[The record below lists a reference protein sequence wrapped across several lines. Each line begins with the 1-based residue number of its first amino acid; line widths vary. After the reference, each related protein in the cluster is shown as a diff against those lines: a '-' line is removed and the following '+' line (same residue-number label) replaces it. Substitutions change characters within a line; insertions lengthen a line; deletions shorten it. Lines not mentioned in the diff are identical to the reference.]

1 MTAPLNLAALLDLT
15 RAGQKTNQ
23 QRKNLQNLKGCVN
36 MTEHDIQNSIRM
48 KLSELG
54 YCVFRVN
61 VGRFK
66 TEDGRW
72 FDTGLPKGFSDLM
85 AVKDGR
91 VYFLEVKT
99 ETGKASPEQLNFL
112 AVMRDRYGCV
122 TSIVR
127 SVDDAVRTVT
137 ED

>member
-1 MTAPLNLAALLDLT
+1 
-15 RAGQKTNQ
+15 
-23 QRKNLQNLKGCVN
+23 

-66 TEDGRW
+66 TQ
-72 FDTGLPKGFSDLM
+72 
-85 AVKDGR
+85 DGR

-137 ED
+137 EN

>member
-1 MTAPLNLAALLDLT
+1 
-15 RAGQKTNQ
+15 
-23 QRKNLQNLKGCVN
+23 
-36 MTEHDIQNSIRM
+36 MTEHDIQNNIRI

-85 AVKDGR
+85 AVKDGK

-99 ETGKASPEQLNFL
+99 PTDKASNEQLNFL

-122 TSIVR
+122 TAIVR

-137 ED
+137 EN

>member
-1 MTAPLNLAALLDLT
+1 MN
-15 RAGQKTNQ
+15 
-23 QRKNLQNLKGCVN
+23 
-36 MTEHDIQNSIRM
+36 EHSIQNAIRI

-85 AVKDGR
+85 AVKEGR

-99 ETGKASPEQLNFL
+99 ETGKASQEQLNFL
-112 AVMRDRYGCV
+112 ATMRDRYGCV

-127 SVDDAVRTVT
+127 SVEDAVRAVT

>member
-1 MTAPLNLAALLDLT
+1 MN
-15 RAGQKTNQ
+15 
-23 QRKNLQNLKGCVN
+23 
-36 MTEHDIQNSIRM
+36 EHSIQNAIRM

-66 TEDGRW
+66 TQDGRW

-85 AVKDGR
+85 VVKDGR

-127 SVDDAVRTVT
+127 SVEDAVRTVT